1 MCAQPAAAATLMV
14 GPGQTYATPCS
25 AIGAAQAGDVIQVD
39 ASGSYSG
46 DTCSWSTDNL
56 TITGINGRA
65 KIDITGVTPSEEKGI
80 FTIEGTA
87 SATIENF
94 ELSGAAISSADGN
107 NGAGIRH
114 QGLNLTVRN
123 CFIHNNQDGILG
135 TPATANTGTVL
146 IENSEFSANGAGDGY
161 SHNMYIGDYAQFTLQ
176 YSYSHDANVGHLV
189 KSRAYT
195 TYVLYNRLT
204 DEVGGM
210 ASYETDI
217 PNAGTAYLIGN
228 VIEQSM
234 TTQNPTIVSFG
245 EEGVPA
251 GTDRVIETLP
261 AGYDTH
267 LFVVNNTILN
277 TLGSGT
283 FVNDATTTPA
293 ILTNDIFYNGGT
305 VTNQSSAAR
314 TTCFDS
320 SMGDPMF
327 VDVASYDVN
336 LLAGSPC
343 INSGSNPGAN
353 GSQSLTPVFEYV
365 QPLSEE
371 VRVIVGPA
379 IDIGAYEYGNPDDA
393 GLPADDAGGSMG
405 ADSSGPADGGE
416 SAEAGRRPDAAADDD
431 GQVAIGSEEGG
442 HALADGGAR
451 SPPGSSS
458 GCGCTLAGDV
468 EPAAWGLVGAATLV
482 AGCVGRRARR
492 RRSSVE
498 REPVRRMR

>member
-1 MCAQPAAAATLMV
+1 MVSRPCAWAIAVGVIAYGAPSAAATLMV
-14 GPGQTYATPCS
+14 GPGQAYATPCS
-25 AIGAAQAGDVIQVD
+25 AIAVAQAGDVIQVD
-39 ASGSYSG
+39 ASGNYAG

-56 TITGINGRA
+56 TVTGVNGRA
-65 KIDITGVTPSEEKGI
+65 KIDLTGVTPSGEKGI

-161 SHNMYIGDYAQFTLQ
+161 SHNMYIGDYAVFTLQ

-195 TYVLYNRLT
+195 TYVFYNRLT

-228 VIEQSM
+228 IIEQSA
-234 TTQNPTIVSFG
+234 TTQNPTIVTFG
-245 EEGVPA
+245 EEGV
-251 GTDRVIETLP
+251 P

-277 TLGSGT
+277 GLGSGT
-283 FVNDATTTPA
+283 FVNDSTMTPA
-293 ILTNDIFYNGGT
+293 VLTNDIFYDGGT
-305 VTNQSSAAR
+305 ITNQASAVR

-336 LLAGSPC
+336 LMPGSPC
-343 INSGSNPGAN
+343 IDHGSNPGSN
-353 GSQSLTPVFEYV
+353 GSQSLVPMFEYV

-371 VRVIVGPA
+371 ARVMVGTA
-379 IDIGAYEYGNPDDA
+379 IDIGAYEYGNPSDA
-393 GLPADDAGGSMG
+393 GIPPEDAGGSV
-405 ADSSGPADGGE
+405 ADSAVQPDGGQ
-416 SAEAGRRPDAAADDD
+416 STGMGGAPDAAGEED
-431 GQVAIGSEEGG
+431 GRAEVGDEEGG
-442 HALADGGAR
+442 RASADGAK
-451 SPPGSSS
+451 PGSSN
-458 GCGCTLAGDV
+458 GCGCTLAGSPD
-468 EPAAWGLVGAATLV
+468 AWGLVSGVALLAA
-482 AGCVGRRARR
+482 AMGRR
-492 RRSSVE
+492 RRRQGSPVKW
-498 REPVRRMR
+498 EPVRRMR